1 MRIPYNILDF
11 QHLAKFYPAK
21 DLLCKALT
29 DTIVT
34 ISNITFFPSINQNIK
49 MLCDSRYKLIKNSEL
64 VYTYFF
70 FR

>member
-1 MRIPYNILDF
+1 MRISCNVFDF

-34 ISNITFFPSINQNIK
+34 ISNIAPSFFSIDQNIK
-49 MLCDSRYKLIKNSEL
+49 MLCNSRYKLIKNSE
-64 VYTYFF
+64 YN
-70 FR
+70 